1 MTEQEQPTV
10 ILDAN
15 AFITGA
21 GLLDIAT
28 KNKLV
33 TTPAVMDELRDPKT
47 RDMLEKFVFT
57 IH

>member
-15 AFITGA
+15 AFITGG
-21 GLLDIAT
+21 GLLEIAA

-33 TTPAVMDELRDPKT
+33 TTSAVMN
-47 RDMLEKFVFT
+47 
-57 IH
+57 